1 MAMHE
6 VTSLALER
14 LLPRAYRRSGVKVHG
29 RDVHLVQQQPSH
41 RSIGSAQA
49 QHAAL
54 PRLRE
59 RPARVRDLH
68 VKSEKVFTFTF
79 TCNLRVNGKFTHAKH
94 GEEFMWICKRRI
106 IRRIVP
112 PKARSHHRAS
122 CMQIVSGS
130 FRDASLE
137 QSSRRGTMPVRGCRN
152 IRCPDHAM
160 LGLVVRQGSGAPW
173 RSAAQ
178 GRAGCCMGGHRGVAC
193 PAAFG
198 RWGCKHVE

>member
-1 MAMHE
+1 MLYDAVVTCKRAQNMHN
-6 VTSLALER
+6 
-14 LLPRAYRRSGVKVHG
+14 
-29 RDVHLVQQQPSH
+29 QH
-41 RSIGSAQA
+41 RSPSSSCGAA
-49 QHAAL
+49 QHSTLA
-54 PRLRE
+54 PHRTRE
-59 RPARVRDLH
+59 RDLH
-68 VKSEKVFTFTF
+68 VKPEKVFTFTF

-94 GEEFMWICKRRI
+94 GEEFMRICKRRI

-178 GRAGCCMGGHRGVAC
+178 G
-193 PAAFG
+193 
-198 RWGCKHVE
+198 